1 MGGWQATLQLISTF
15 LSLGGLGSIIWVA
28 VDWARKDERLSAQA
42 NRIAELEKRMEKIET
57 TVQTEASTLRN
68 LDNKME
74 TLEVAI
80 RELNTVMRK
89 VSETVIRMEGRQE
102 ALDGLK

>member
-1 MGGWQATLQLISTF
+1 
-15 LSLGGLGSIIWVA
+15 
-28 VDWARKDERLSAQA
+28 
-42 NRIAELEKRMEKIET
+42 MEKIET